1 MVKIATV
8 ISFFLIGLSVLFLEE
23 KSRKISLDSIEPNLG
38 IEAFDLNT
46 IGDVDLGLDTIQ
58 DSRTLLMDSV
68 LNYLCLSKI
77 VHKDIVMKQVIW
89 ETGWLKGE
97 FLMSRNN
104 LFGFRHKEYLRFS
117 NWKESV
123 DYYEKWQA
131 KYYTNPKEN
140 YYDFLVRIRY
150 SNSRYPGHLKS
161 IKYSKACPDL

>member
-1 MVKIATV
+1 MQDQASVTITTV
-8 ISFFLIGLSVLFLEE
+8 
-23 KSRKISLDSIEPNLG
+23 
-38 IEAFDLNT
+38 
-46 IGDVDLGLDTIQ
+46 LDTIQ

-68 LNYLCLSKI
+68 LNYICLSKI

-131 KYYTNPKEN
+131 KYYTNPEEN

>member
-46 IGDVDLGLDTIQ
+46 IGEVDLGLDTIQ

-123 DYYEKWQA
+123 DYYEKWQQTNYLDPNED
-131 KYYTNPKEN
+131 YYN
-140 YYDFLVRIRY
+140 FLLRIKY

-161 IKYSKACPDL
+161 LTYSKSCS

>member
-1 MVKIATV
+1 MVKIATL
-8 ISFFLIGLSVLFLEE
+8 ISFFLLGLTVLALEE
-23 KSRKISLDSIEPNLG
+23 KSKKISLDSKTFNSTKEVLDSNKERVI
-38 IEAFDLNT
+38 
-46 IGDVDLGLDTIQ
+46 DLGLDTIQ

-68 LNYLCLSKI
+68 LNYICLSSI

-131 KYYTNPKEN
+131 KYYTNPSEN
-140 YYDFLVRIRY
+140 YFDFLVRIRY

-161 IKYSKACPDL
+161 IKYSKTCSDL

>member
-46 IGDVDLGLDTIQ
+46 IGEVDLGLDTIQ

-68 LNYLCLSKI
+68 LNYICLSKI

>member
-8 ISFFLIGLSVLFLEE
+8 ISFFFLSISVLLLEE
-23 KSRKISLDSIEPNLG
+23 ESKKISLNSLNPNFRSKGLDFYKTG
-38 IEAFDLNT
+38 EGVL
-46 IGDVDLGLDTIQ
+46 VLDTIQ
-58 DSRTLLMDSV
+58 DSRGLLMDSV
-68 LNYLCLSKI
+68 FNYICLSKI

-104 LFGFRHKEYLRFS
+104 LFGFRHKEYLKFS

-131 KYYTNPKEN
+131 KYYTNPNEN
-140 YYDFLVRIRY
+140 YFDFLVRIRY

-161 IKYSKACPDL
+161 IKYSKTCAD

>member
-8 ISFFLIGLSVLFLEE
+8 ISFFLLGLSVLFLEE
-23 KSRKISLDSIEPNLG
+23 KSRKISLDSTEPNLG

-46 IGDVDLGLDTIQ
+46 IEEVDLGLDTIQ

-68 LNYLCLSKI
+68 LNYICLSKI

-131 KYYTNPKEN
+131 KYYTNPEEN

>member
-8 ISFFLIGLSVLFLEE
+8 VSFLFLALSMLVREE
-23 KSRKISLDSIEPNLG
+23 KSPRVVLDSNKKYELHLAL
-38 IEAFDLNT
+38 EKT
-46 IGDVDLGLDTIQ
+46 Q
-58 DSRTLLMDSV
+58 DSEILLMDSV
-68 LNYLCLSKI
+68 LKYICLSKI

-104 LFGFRHKEYLRFS
+104 LFGFRYKEYLRFS

-123 DYYEKWQA
+123 DYYESWQA
-131 KYYTNPKEN
+131 KYYTNPEED
-140 YYDFLVRIRY
+140 YYQFLIRMRY

-161 IKYSKACPDL
+161 IKYSKTCTDLQ

>member
-8 ISFFLIGLSVLFLEE
+8 ISFFLIGLSVLFQEE